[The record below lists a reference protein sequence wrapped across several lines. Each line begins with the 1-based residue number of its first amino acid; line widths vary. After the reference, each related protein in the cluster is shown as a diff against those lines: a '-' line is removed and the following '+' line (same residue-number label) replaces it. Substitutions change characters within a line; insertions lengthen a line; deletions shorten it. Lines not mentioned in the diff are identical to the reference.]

1 MKLTPMPSMKGAEA
15 VVSISKIIKI
25 PAVVKNRIPKLYRIK
40 TLDSKLRTE
49 RTKREARLLNKAKS
63 AGVPCPTVLEVTQ
76 FAISMTRINGK
87 RPNLEKDKNAAK
99 TAGIYLAKLHSADII
114 HGDFTPANLMIE
126 RGKLFVIDF
135 GLGFNSFDV
144 EDKAVDVLTM
154 LKAISAPQAQ
164 RFFLKGY
171 STYEKSASILQRVED
186 VKKRARYV

>member
-1 MKLTPMPSMKGAEA
+1 
-15 VVSISKIIKI
+15 
-25 PAVVKNRIPKLYRIK
+25 
-40 TLDSKLRTE
+40 
-49 RTKREARLLNKAKS
+49 
-63 AGVPCPTVLEVTQ
+63 
-76 FAISMTRINGK
+76 MTRINGK